1 MTAFDTDVMTLILQ
15 GKPEYQQL
23 LNAIPSAEQA
33 IPVVVWEEV
42 IRGRFNT
49 VRQSEAKN
57 ARQTLVQAYALL
69 YRSISDFRLLRILP
83 YTTDADVLF
92 RSWRASGVNVKSHDL
107 RIAAICVAH
116 DATLVSR
123 NKRDFDK
130 VSELKLSVWN

>member
-1 MTAFDTDVMTLILQ
+1 MIAFDTDVVTLILQ

-23 LNAIPSAEQA
+23 LNAIPTTGHA

-69 YRSISDFRLLRILP
+69 YRSISDFRLLRIIP
-83 YTTDADVLF
+83 YTVDADVLF
-92 RSWRASGVNVKSHDL
+92 QSWRALGITVKTHDL

-123 NKRDFDK
+123 NRRDFDK
-130 VSELKLSVWN
+130 VPELKLSVWN